1 MKPLEFNVK
10 FITPLLIGG
19 TENNVDKN
27 GLTGK
32 ALRGAWRFWFRA
44 LLGGVTD
51 CKDVKKLAK
60 WESKVFGSDKIKI
73 GSKFRI
79 AIEEQNTNTPR
90 SFDLGFKRENS
101 NGNCIPVP
109 KKGFP
114 EGTSYSITILPRNTM
129 SGIERK
135 VLLATIWVWGNLG
148 AVGNRERRGF
158 GSPIIYLN
166 NNSKDYFN
174 FQNHEEIEDIALPL
188 KEQAFQDSSNIKNH
202 LINGLNIVWSVYTE
216 WINVNDINNIE
227 GYMDTLLAPTSAPY
241 FILQSFKQIAVG
253 NQGYS
258 KRDDAI
264 TAVHGMQN
272 CQGLGWARGQDRM
285 ASPVFIRFHKVVGK
299 NMQDEFLP
307 IFTWCK
313 QENAN
318 DSNNCAKNY
327 LTKIDSGKVFIRSLE
342 GDSL

>member
-19 TENNVDKN
+19 AENNVDKN

-32 ALRGAWRFWFRA
+32 ALRGAWRFWCRA
-44 LLGGVTD
+44 LIGGVMGNNRNRED
-51 CKDVKKLAK
+51 LSKL
-60 WESKVFGSDKIKI
+60 ESDIFGSDKIKI

-79 AIEEQNTNTPR
+79 AIEEQNTNTPN
-90 SFDLGFKRENS
+90 SFDLGFK
-101 NGNCIPVP
+101 

-166 NNSKDYFN
+166 NNSKDPFN
-174 FQNHEEIEDIALPL
+174 FQNHEEIEKIALPL
-188 KEQAFQDSSNIKNH
+188 KEQAFQDSSDIKNH
-202 LINGLNIVWSVYTE
+202 LINGLNIIWSVYTE

-227 GYMDTLLAPTSAPY
+227 GYMDTLDAPTSAPY
-241 FILQSFKQIAVG
+241 FILRSFKQIAVG
-253 NQGYS
+253 DQGYVN
-258 KRDDAI
+258 RNDAI
-264 TAVHGMQN
+264 TAVHGMRN
-272 CQGLGWARGQDRM
+272 CQGLGWARGKGRM

-299 NMQDEFLP
+299 NMQDKFLP

-313 QENAN
+313 QKDAN
-318 DSNNCAKNY
+318 DPDNCARNY
-327 LTKIDSGKVFIRSLE
+327 LTEIGGRKVFIRSLE
-342 GDSL
+342 GDPLCITH